1 MILHATANRA
11 LAYLIDKS
19 DRWSFAPLLGGFS
32 FVATVT
38 MTMPVEF
45 IVVVG
50 VLASKRA
57 WIWIALWTA
66 SGSALAA
73 AGLYL
78 AFHHLGW
85 SLLVKTYPDI
95 ALTQAWQQATS
106 FLSRYGAVTIF
117 GVMALPLPVPKL
129 TVLAAA
135 GIYRLPVL
143 DVTLAIFS
151 GKLIKYSLY
160 AYLSVRFPTLLQ
172 RLGLKRREVSASTIQ
187 TDRSGSLSKMR

>member
-1 MILHATANRA
+1 MILHATATRA
-11 LAYLIDKS
+11 FAYLLERA
-19 DRWSFAPLLGGFS
+19 DRRSFAPLLGGFS
-32 FVATVT
+32 FAATMT

-50 VLASKRA
+50 VLASRRA
-57 WIWIALWTA
+57 WIWIALWAA

-73 AGLYL
+73 VGLYF

-95 ALTQAWQQATS
+95 ALTQAWQQAIS

-143 DVTLAIFS
+143 DVVLAIVS
-151 GKLIKYSLY
+151 GKLIKYFSY
-160 AYLSVRFPTLLQ
+160 AYLSVRFPKLLQ
-172 RLGLKRREVSASTIQ
+172 RLGLRRREVSASTNS
-187 TDRSGSLSKMR
+187 T